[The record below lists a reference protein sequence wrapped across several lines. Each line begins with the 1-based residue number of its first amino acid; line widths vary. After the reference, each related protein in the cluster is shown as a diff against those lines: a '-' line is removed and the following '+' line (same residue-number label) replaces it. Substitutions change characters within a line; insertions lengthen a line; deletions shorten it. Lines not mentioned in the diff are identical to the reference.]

1 MTRRAELTR
10 RAQAHGVAVS
20 YQNWRG
26 RLVEV
31 PDETLAAVLGALGD
45 DEPPAGSSQSEVQA
59 LGGAVAP
66 FPARRSWG
74 FTVQL
79 YSVRSRASWG
89 HGDLHDLAD
98 LAVWS
103 GGEVGADFVLVNP
116 LHAAEPLAPVS
127 PSPYLPMS
135 RRQIS
140 PLYLRIEDI
149 PEYQGLSAG
158 DRARVQEL
166 AAPLRA
172 ASTTAALIDRDAVW
186 AAKRAA
192 LELIRTVPLTAS
204 RRAELDAFLARDRR
218 AIGDWAAWCAI
229 AEVHGPDWRSWPAA
243 LADPGSAEVTEL
255 RRTLADRIE
264 FHAWLQWLA
273 AGQLA
278 AAQRA
283 ARRAGMSIGVITD
296 LAVGAHPGGADA
308 WARQDVIVP
317 GISVGA
323 PPDEFNQRGQNWTLP
338 PWHPGQLAAQGG
350 RPLAEL
356 IAASTHHAGGLRV
369 DHVMGL
375 ARLWW
380 IPAGMSPDLGT
391 YVRYD
396 HELMGGV
403 LAAEVARADA
413 LAIGEDLGTV
423 EPWLRKFLAG
433 RHVLGTSM
441 LWFERRAD
449 GTPRRPGGW
458 RRGCL
463 ATVGT
468 HDMPP
473 AAAFLTGEQ
482 VTIRAKLGLL
492 TQPEAEERAAAH
504 AEMDGWLAMLAREDL
519 LPRRDRPS
527 PEEFT
532 VALYG
537 YLTRTPAVLIGVSL
551 ADAAGERRPQNI
563 PGTVDEYPNWRI
575 PLADADGQPVLL
587 DDLPAHAGVRAVAAA
602 VAAACAARP
611 PVAPTLARKTALGCP
626 AWRAGHPGSG
636 RWRLDLAAAGELRVG
651 LDGADNRARETSHV
665 RRAVLSVL
673 AERPDGGRQDV
684 PEVPHAPARVR
695 PECVERRAE

>member
-1 MTRRAELTR
+1 MTARAELTL
-10 RAQAHGVAVS
+10 RARARGVAVS
-20 YQNWRG
+20 YQDWRG

-31 PDETLAAVLGALGD
+31 PDETLAAVLAALG
-45 DEPPAGSSQSEVQA
+45 ENEVPADPRGPA
-59 LGGAVAP
+59 DAAIAP
-66 FPARRSWG
+66 FPPRRSWG
-74 FTVQL
+74 FAVQL

-98 LAVWS
+98 LAAWS
-103 GGEVGADFVLVNP
+103 GSDLGADFVLVNP
-116 LHAAEPLAPVS
+116 LHAAEPRPPVS

-135 RRQIS
+135 RHQIS

-149 PEYQGLSAG
+149 PEYRGLSAG
-158 DRARVQEL
+158 DRARVEAL

-172 ASTTAALIDRDAVW
+172 ASSTAALIDRDAVW
-186 AAKRAA
+186 AAKLAA
-192 LELIRTVPLTAS
+192 LELIRAVPLTAS
-204 RRAELDAFLARDRR
+204 RRADLDAFLAGDRR
-218 AIGDWAAWCAI
+218 AIVDWATWCAI
-229 AEVHGPDWRSWPAA
+229 AEIHDPDWRSWPAA
-243 LADPGSAEVTEL
+243 LADPGSAEVAAL
-255 RRTLADRIE
+255 RRKLADRIG

-273 AGQLA
+273 AEQLA
-278 AAQRA
+278 AAQQA

-317 GISVGA
+317 GFSVGA

-338 PWHPGQLAAQGG
+338 PWHPGRLAAQAG

-356 IAASTHHAGGLRV
+356 IAACTRNSGGLRV

-403 LAAEVARADA
+403 LAAEAARAGA

-423 EPWLRKFLAG
+423 EPWLRKFLAD
-433 RHVLGTSM
+433 RRVLGTSM

-473 AAAFLTGEQ
+473 ATAFLAGEQ
-482 VTIRAKLGLL
+482 VTIRAGLGLL
-492 TQPEAEERAAAH
+492 TRPEADERAAAE
-504 AEMDGWLAMLAREDL
+504 AEMNQWLAMLGHEGP
-519 LPRRDRPS
+519 LPRHAGRPS

-551 ADAAGERRPQNI
+551 ADATGERRPQNM

-575 PLADADGQPVLL
+575 PLTAASGQPVLL
-587 DDLPAHAGVRAVAAA
+587 DDLPTHAGVRAVAQA
-602 VAAACAARP
+602 VSGG
-611 PVAPTLARKTALGCP
+611 LNKG
-626 AWRAGHPGSG
+626 GS
-636 RWRLDLAAAGELRVG
+636 
-651 LDGADNRARETSHV
+651 
-665 RRAVLSVL
+665 
-673 AERPDGGRQDV
+673 
-684 PEVPHAPARVR
+684 
-695 PECVERRAE
+695 

>member
-1 MTRRAELTR
+1 MA
-10 RAQAHGVAVS
+10 AS
-20 YQNWRG
+20 YQSWRG
-26 RLVEV
+26 RHVEV
-31 PDETLAAVLGALGD
+31 PDETLDAVLAALG
-45 DEPPAGSSQSEVQA
+45 ENGVPADRAGPMDA
-59 LGGAVAP
+59 AVAP

-74 FTVQL
+74 FATQL

-89 HGDLHDLAD
+89 HGDLHDLSD

-103 GGEVGADFVLVNP
+103 GRDLGADFVLVNP
-116 LHAAEPLAPVS
+116 LHAAEPQPPVS

-149 PEYQGLSAG
+149 PEYQELSTG
-158 DRARVQEL
+158 DRARVEEL

-172 ASTTAALIDRDAVW
+172 ANSTAALIDRDAVW
-186 AAKRAA
+186 AAKLAA
-192 LELIRTVPLTAS
+192 AGLIRTVPLTAS
-204 RRAELDAFLARDRR
+204 RQAELDAFLARDRR

-243 LADPGSAEVTEL
+243 LADPGSAKVAEL
-255 RRTLADRIE
+255 RRELAQRIA
-264 FHAWLQWLA
+264 FHEWLQWLTAEQMARAQQA
-273 AGQLA
+273 AK
-278 AAQRA
+278 
-283 ARRAGMSIGVITD
+283 RAGMSIGVITD

-317 GISVGA
+317 GMSVGA

-338 PWHPGQLAAQGG
+338 PWHPGWLAAQAG

-356 IAASTHHAGGLRV
+356 IEACTRNSGGLRV

-380 IPAGMSPDLGT
+380 IPAGMSPDRGT

-403 LAAEVARADA
+403 LAAEAARAGTV
-413 LAIGEDLGTV
+413 AIGEDLGTV
-423 EPWLRKFLAG
+423 EPWLREFLAARG
-433 RHVLGTSM
+433 VLGTSM
-441 LWFERRAD
+441 LWFEREED
-449 GTPRRPGGW
+449 GTPRRPDGW

-463 ATVGT
+463 AMVGT

-482 VTIRAKLGLL
+482 VTLRADLGLL
-492 TQPEAEERAAAH
+492 TQPEAEDRAAAQ
-504 AEMDGWLAMLAREDL
+504 AEMTGWLAALAREGL
-519 LPRRDRPS
+519 LRTAAPS

-537 YLTRTPAVLIGVSL
+537 FLTRTPAMLIGVSL

-575 PLADADGQPVLL
+575 PLTGADGQPVLL
-587 DDLPAHAGVRAVAAA
+587 DDLPAHAGVRAVAQA
-602 VAAACAARP
+602 VSR
-611 PVAPTLARKTALGCP
+611 
-626 AWRAGHPGSG
+626 
-636 RWRLDLAAAGELRVG
+636 G
-651 LDGADNRARETSHV
+651 L
-665 RRAVLSVL
+665 
-673 AERPDGGRQDV
+673 
-684 PEVPHAPARVR
+684 
-695 PECVERRAE
+695 